1 LLLLSDSLKHNGG
14 FAFFLQKLRRTCTS
28 PTPEIKGKIKL
39 SREHTARLM
48 KKLYESG
55 YLERETSHV

>member
-14 FAFFLQKLRRTCTS
+14 FAFFLQKLRRTS

-48 KKLYESG
+48 KSFT
-55 YLERETSHV
+55 R